1 MPCRGVVILSGGVAM
16 VRGMGKPGGGR
27 ADKRLLNTQY
37 CVGCKERKSMTRF
50 DVVHGLCAECSAE
63 RGRVRRKSAARN
75 GKKPKKP
82 LSTESG
88 PKTWKCPNCVK
99 RVEVDA
105 TRTRLVHHLNARGQR
120 CAGSGYPLPEK
131 SEDALDYRVAGSFE
145 GGG

>member
-1 MPCRGVVILSGGVAM
+1 M
-16 VRGMGKPGGGR
+16 VRGMGKPGGGG

-82 LSTESG
+82 KKPLSTESG

-99 RVEVDA
+99 RVDVDA

-120 CAGSGYPLPEK
+120 CAGSGYPLHEK